1 MYQNEHTQCISKKYS
16 VFILNSFRVLREY
29 YYIDR
34 ISISVLSIASI
45 YSNIGSD
52 AQKIIFNCCKKIFQR
67 LTLGP

>member
-1 MYQNEHTQCISKKYS
+1 MYQNEHIQCISKKYS
-16 VFILNSFRVLREY
+16 VFVLNRVLREY

-45 YSNIGSD
+45 YSNAIND